1 MNHTTNGTSGTT
13 CPPLYTPEEIARLTA
28 LGVMFTWDQLDPEDQ
43 LDRILSNPV
52 TTEWYQRTPQDCL
65 STLAAFRHIPAQWG
79 RIWEQFASYRGN
91 PWKLQAAVDGL
102 LRDEQTARAPGGT
115 PGPAPA
121 TPGRAAIWD
130 QALSAAEFIAQHE
143 AEIPADARDLLLPGC
158 ITVIAAPRAS
168 CKSLVAL
175 YLGVALA
182 QGGTFRGE
190 QLPQRR
196 VLLVDRDNSPALIK
210 KRLTWLGAE
219 TLPYPKVL
227 TRTQAPP
234 LTDAEAWAACPVEDY
249 DVIIVDSLGTSTEG
263 VSEKEGKQTQQY
275 LATLKDL
282 AQRGPAILV
291 LDNTNKAG
299 LNYRGRGEKGDAVD
313 ILYEARNI
321 TGWTP
326 AHGGNWWEDLPDFG
340 EHTWQERASRRKGQ
354 TILHIA
360 FVPSKFRGGLDPEP
374 FVLAIDT
381 TQDPWTLDDIT
392 EDIATAGQRAA
403 DETARLERAKLLD
416 AEIALCEA
424 IRTRDPAHPMLKR
437 EAENFLCAQ
446 GLRQKVARTFLTSGG
461 NRDIYPQG
469 RWVLREILGVR
480 GKPIGVYLA
489 GEEDRNQ
496 NNPHPKSP
504 PTDAESDPSISVDGS
519 TPHNQNTTP
528 LPPAETLGES
538 GTLFWS
544 KPGYTSTEINL
555 DLGKENS
562 WCPGGGIISV
572 EYPPSNDTSDPCI
585 HEHVNTLGVC
595 NDCGEIL
602 EE

>member
-1 MNHTTNGTSGTT
+1 MISTPNGTTNGLARGIVV
-13 CPPLYTPEEIARLTA
+13 EEEDTRCWEELSRAEQQARMLTD
-28 LGVMFTWDQLDPEDQ
+28 FT
-43 LDRILSNPV
+43 
-52 TTEWYQRTPQDCL
+52 
-65 STLAAFRHIPAQWG
+65 PAQW
-79 RIWEQFASYRGN
+79 
-91 PWKLQAAVDGL
+91 LTTDGL
-102 LRDEQTARAPGGT
+102 LVGATLRSDDRQWYHWKAQAKERGVDTYGYEKAVDKLLTDLDIPRASPTAARTTEAAPR
-115 PGPAPA
+115 GPAL
-121 TPGRAAIWD
+121 WD
-130 QALSAAEFIAQHE
+130 QALSAAEFIAQHD

-158 ITVIAAPRAS
+158 ITIIAAPRAS

-175 YLGVALA
+175 YLAVALA

-190 QLPQRR
+190 QLPKRR
-196 VLLVDRDNSPALIK
+196 VLLVDRDNAPALIK

-249 DVIIVDSLGTSTEG
+249 DVIIVDSLGASTEG

-326 AHGGNWWEDLPDFG
+326 THGGDWWEDLPDFG
-340 EHTWQERASRRKGQ
+340 EHTWQQRASRRKGQ
-354 TILHIA
+354 TVLHIA

-392 EDIATAGQRAA
+392 EEIATAGERAA
-403 DETARLERAKLLD
+403 EETARLERAKLLA
-416 AEIALCEA
+416 AEMALCQA
-424 IRTRDPAHPMLKR
+424 LLTRRPDNPMLKR

-446 GLRQKVARTFLTSGG
+446 GLRQKVARTFLMSGG

-469 RWVLREILGVR
+469 RWVLREISGAR
-480 GKPIGVYLA
+480 GNPIAVYLV
-489 GEEDRNQ
+489 GEEDHNQ
-496 NNPHPKSP
+496 NNHNPKSA
-504 PTDAESDPSISVDGS
+504 PTDAGSPLSISVDGS
-519 TPHNQNTTP
+519 MPSDQNTTP
-528 LPPAETLGES
+528 LQPAENLEENIS
-538 GTLFWS
+538 VFWLP
-544 KPGYTSTEINL
+544 PGYTSTEI
-555 DLGKENS
+555 DLNPNKENG

-572 EYPPSNDTSDPCI
+572 GDPPSNDTDEPCL
-585 HEHVNTLGVC
+585 HEHVNTRGLC
-595 NDCGEIL
+595 NDCGMIL
-602 EE
+602 EEPDDR